1 MRRAGGNI
9 LSLSRAAG
17 FGTIECNANL
27 RILCQSTNCE
37 FVFVDLNDICKLALY
52 FMSFAV
58 KSQQFE
64 GPLDLL
70 LSMIEGEKLNI
81 TTVSLAKIAE
91 DFLKYVQEAK
101 LPPEEVAD
109 FLLVASKLLLIK
121 SQALFPNL
129 EVEDDGVPL
138 EAQLK
143 ILKLYHDAS
152 RQIEAIIKQGN
163 FVYFREKM
171 PVERVFRPPQKVTV
185 NVLHETFLAV
195 IKALEPLVRIPK
207 KIVLKAIS
215 IGERIDRLKAMIVEK
230 AMMSF
235 KHFVGSSKE
244 KTEIIVSFLALLELC
259 KQRIVEVKQEKLFH
273 DIMIEHKR

>member
-1 MRRAGGNI
+1 
-9 LSLSRAAG
+9 
-17 FGTIECNANL
+17 
-27 RILCQSTNCE
+27 
-37 FVFVDLNDICKLALY
+37 
-52 FMSFAV
+52 MSFAV